1 MRRVLTAAL
10 ALAVLAGP
18 AYAQDERQKDPA
30 ELERE
35 RQKKEME
42 DNERAYNETVRRTRT
57 TAPAAKVDP
66 WRGVRPADN
75 SSSKR

>member
-18 AYAQDERQKDPA
+18 VYAQDERQKDPA